1 MIGQWVLSRRLGF
14 MAPWGPFQHE
24 ASSDTMV
31 LFFWIS
37 SWCLPGIR
45 LVDKTGMWDDL
56 DKFKLLFKTL
66 EQYWA
71 VINRM
76 FYTEIIS
83 FQMQDG
89 EEVARSNFTRK
100 DAEVT
105 RANLNLSQT
114 GTGNETHCSGTQSTI
129 LAYKAYKTPLLLC
142 SASAAIRYSLLG
154 TEWQR
159 GFELTGETLEKINEN
174 DKKLENMTYKER
186 LNIRL
191 V

>member
-1 MIGQWVLSRRLGF
+1 
-14 MAPWGPFQHE
+14 
-24 ASSDTMV
+24 
-31 LFFWIS
+31 
-37 SWCLPGIR
+37 
-45 LVDKTGMWDDL
+45 
-56 DKFKLLFKTL
+56 
-66 EQYWA
+66 
-71 VINRM
+71 
-76 FYTEIIS
+76 
-83 FQMQDG
+83 MQDG

-114 GTGNETHCSGTQSTI
+114 GTDNETHCSGTQSTI
-129 LAYKAYKTPLLLC
+129 LVYKTYKIPLLLC